1 MVVNVL
7 VTKGM
12 KVFLMIVEG
21 CALLPWLLR
30 RRFTT
35 PMPPCNDGWQQDPLS
50 A

>member
-12 KVFLMIVEG
+12 KVFLMIVAR

-30 RRFTT
+30 RFMT

-50 A
+50 E